1 MKYDR
6 YIDRFFDENNFEN
19 IKIEDNG
26 KEIEFEQVALVD
38 YDEKSYVILHQVD
51 KEDEYEVDVF
61 LVDEEKD
68 ELTYIDDELLCESIF
83 QVYYELLESEEE

>member
-26 KEIEFEQVALVD
+26 TEIEFEQVALVD
-38 YDEKSYVILHQVD
+38 YNEQYYVILHQVD
-51 KEDEYEVDVF
+51 SKDEYEVDVF
-61 LVDEEKD
+61 LIDEEKD
-68 ELTYIDDELLCESIF
+68 ELTYIDDELLCEAVF
-83 QVYYELLESEEE
+83 EVYYELLESDEE

>member
-38 YDEKSYVILHQVD
+38 YDEKYYVILHQVD

>member
-19 IKIEDNG
+19 IKIDDNG

-38 YDEKSYVILHQVD
+38 YDEKYYVILHQVD

>member
-38 YDEKSYVILHQVD
+38 YNEQYYVSLHQVD
-51 KEDEYEVDVF
+51 SKDEYEVDVF
-61 LVDEEKD
+61 LIDEEKD
-68 ELTYIDDELLCESIF
+68 ELTYIDDELLCEAVF
-83 QVYYELLESEEE
+83 EVYYELLESDEE